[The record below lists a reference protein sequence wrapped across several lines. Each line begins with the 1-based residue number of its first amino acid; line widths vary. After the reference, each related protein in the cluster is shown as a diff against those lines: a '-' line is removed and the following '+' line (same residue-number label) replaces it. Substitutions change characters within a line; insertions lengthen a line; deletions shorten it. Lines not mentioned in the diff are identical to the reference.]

1 MLGLF
6 GGSLEAKT
14 YLIVPL
20 NEKESA
26 PPPQYRETCAG
37 KSTGQGGGGSRR
49 LGSTGAVP
57 AAQDPAEYQPK
68 KMEFPSC

>member
-26 PPPQYRETCAG
+26 PPPHTGRHVLG
-37 KSTGQGGGGSRR
+37 KAQGRVGE
-49 LGSTGAVP
+49 
-57 AAQDPAEYQPK
+57 DPED
-68 KMEFPSC
+68 